1 MATIDQSPEHRMKRI
16 GGSDI
21 AAICGL
27 SPWKTPLQAYLEK
40 IGEGEPQEK
49 TEAMAYGLMVEP
61 MLRQFYSNTT
71 GRTVV
76 VPKLI
81 VHPKYPF
88 IVGSLDGIADGIR
101 VWEGKTAR
109 SSNDWGEPG
118 TDEIP
123 VYYTTQVQLYMAVTR
138 LDVCDVTVSF
148 AGTVPVNYEVPAD
161 TELQEMLIEKAVEFW
176 RMVENR
182 TPPDPIGFSDA
193 IALFGGKSTAGQVTA
208 SRDEEVVIARLGA
221 IKREIKSLE
230 EEEEALKGQV
240 MLTLGE
246 KDMLVGLDGKAL
258 ATWKVA
264 KAGTVFD
271 AKALQVD
278 NPDLYSKY
286 LKPKAASRRF
296 LLKS

>member
-1 MATIDQSPEHRMKRI
+1 MIDQSPEHRMKRI

-27 SPWKTPLQAYLEK
+27 SPWKTPLSVYLEK
-40 IGEGEPQEK
+40 VGEGGRQEQ

-61 MLRQFYSNTT
+61 MLRQFYCNTT

-76 VPKLI
+76 VPDLI
-81 VHPKYPF
+81 EHPKYPF
-88 IVGSLDGIADGIR
+88 IVGSLDGIADKVR

-109 SSNDWGEPG
+109 SRNDWGEPG

-138 LDVCDVTVSF
+138 LEVCDVTVSF

-161 TELQEMLIEKAVEFW
+161 RDLQDMLIEKALDFWKLVEA
-176 RMVENR
+176 R

-193 IALFGGKSTAGQVTA
+193 IALFGSKSTSGQVTA
-208 SRDEEVVIARLGA
+208 SRDDEISIARLGA
-221 IKREIKSLE
+221 LKREIKSLE
-230 EEEEALKGQV
+230 EEEEVLKGQV

-246 KDMLVGLDGKAL
+246 KDMLVGLDGKPL
-258 ATWKVA
+258 ATWKTS
-264 KAGTVFD
+264 KAGTMFD
-271 AKALQVD
+271 AKALQND
-278 NPDLYSKY
+278 APDLYAKY

-296 LLKS
+296 LLK